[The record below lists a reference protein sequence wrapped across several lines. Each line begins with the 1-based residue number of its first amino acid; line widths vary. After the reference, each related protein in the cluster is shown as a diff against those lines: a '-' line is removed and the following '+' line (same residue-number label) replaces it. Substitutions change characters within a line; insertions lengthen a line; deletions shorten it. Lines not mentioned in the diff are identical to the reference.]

1 MGEGLERTLSEDV
14 GLCGRCELDLRGSS
28 GTWTAPVQ
36 ARVSSRLPLVRHSLS
51 LSTFPQGHGCKASS
65 YELDYFLRCPGNP
78 EGFFQRQE

>member
-1 MGEGLERTLSEDV
+1 MAYKGHSKKMWVCVAGASWTCV
-14 GLCGRCELDLRGSS
+14 GLAGLGLLRSRQECCPNCPWS
-28 GTWTAPVQ
+28 GI
-36 ARVSSRLPLVRHSLS
+36 LSLS